1 MKVEIKNRFNGEVI
15 FSHEQENNSLKITLE
30 VAIKARA
37 NLEGANLEWANLEG
51 ANLAR
56 ANLEWANLEGANL
69 EWANLEGANLEGA
82 NLARANLARA
92 NLARANLEG
101 ATYGIATLKNGL
113 FQFLGKYWPV
123 LIFDAHIKI
132 GCQLHSTA
140 EWEAFTD
147 DEISKMA
154 SNALEFWKEN
164 KDLIIVLA
172 KQVQKCS

>member
-51 ANLAR
+51 ANLEGANLAR

-69 EWANLEGANLEGA
+69 EG
-82 NLARANLARA
+82 ANLARA